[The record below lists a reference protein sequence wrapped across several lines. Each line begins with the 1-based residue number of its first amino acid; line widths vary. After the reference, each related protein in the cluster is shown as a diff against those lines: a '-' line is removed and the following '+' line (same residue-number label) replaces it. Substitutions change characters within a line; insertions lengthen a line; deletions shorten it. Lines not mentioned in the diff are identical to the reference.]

1 MDVASLSLW
10 PEIEGPQ
17 QVQVKDVTDSSALFS
32 WSQPVTEVNSI
43 TVTYAP
49 TSDPSDRTSVDLTN
63 MDTQYI
69 AGDLRP
75 DTEYQIS
82 LTSRRRGVA
91 SDPVS
96 RTFTT
101 GKAFRRG
108 SSPRET
114 HASAMTDTDAKKQT
128 SAPTF
133 KMASRFCS
141 F

>member
-1 MDVASLSLW
+1 MLPLFLC
-10 PEIEGPQ
+10 PEIESPQ

-49 TSDPSDRTSVDLTN
+49 TSDPSDQTSVDLTN

-75 DTEYQIS
+75 NTEYQIS
-82 LTSRRRGVA
+82 LTSRRQGVT

-108 SSPRET
+108 LYPKSP
-114 HASAMTDTDAKKQT
+114 T
-128 SAPTF
+128 SRP
-133 KMASRFCS
+133 
-141 F
+141 